1 MFFIH
6 LLYLFQII
14 MCFFF
19 LKHIL
24 LFLNTD
30 KNTKYKKKTPQP
42 DPSDSTCYTEL
53 ENSHNDQ
60 DNNNNNNNIMMHD

>member
-30 KNTKYKKKTPQP
+30 KNTKYKKKTPPNPTRPTAHAIQ
-42 DPSDSTCYTEL
+42 S
-53 ENSHNDQ
+53 
-60 DNNNNNNNIMMHD
+60 